1 MKLALFDL
9 DHTLLPY
16 DSGMEWTRFLV
27 ARGVVEAEQE
37 ADYLAH
43 CKAYVEGRLD
53 IAALHRSMFAPLTRL
68 TRAELS
74 HWLDEFET
82 EVSTRLPYAAR
93 VLVARHLGVGDLC
106 CIVTATSRLIAERFA
121 RAFRIE
127 HVPATESA
135 VDSHGVP
142 TGEIVGAPC
151 HGTHKL
157 DKVKAW
163 LDSQGRPLARL
174 EHSWFYSDSAS
185 DLPLL
190 RAVRHPVA
198 VRPDA
203 SLRGIAQFEG
213 WPIEMLGS

>member
-27 ARGVVEAEQE
+27 ARGVVEPEQE

-127 HVPATESA
+127 HV
-135 VDSHGVP
+135 
-142 TGEIVGAPC
+142 
-151 HGTHKL
+151 
-157 DKVKAW
+157 

-190 RAVRHPVA
+190 RAVRYPVA